1 MNLKYIQS
9 IRFLLQ
15 IHRRTVHLSLFRAIY
30 TNYIHPDIFHPKT
43 CKTYICVKSCNFK
56 LNKLKFK
63 KKLKIYFP
71 YIHKKFA
78 WKVSG
83 KANRNCV

>member
-9 IRFLLQ
+9 IRFLPQ

-63 KKLKIYFP
+63 KK
-71 YIHKKFA
+71 
-78 WKVSG
+78 
-83 KANRNCV
+83 